1 MTATAATADVL
12 TRIICD
18 KFEIDPGKLRPE
30 ATLQDI
36 GIDSL
41 DVFDVVFSVEETLDI
56 KVPND
61 DVKIANFKD
70 LVDLI
75 DRIRTAQGKA

>member
-1 MTATAATADVL
+1 MTTTSELL
-12 TRIICD
+12 TRIISE
-18 KFEIDPGKLRPE
+18 KFEVDPAKILPE
-30 ATLQDI
+30 ATIEDI

-41 DVFDVVFSVEETLDI
+41 DIFDVVFAAEEALNI

-61 DVKIANFKD
+61 DVRITTFQD

-75 DRIRTAQGKA
+75 DRIRQQQPS

>member
-1 MTATAATADVL
+1 MTATADVL
-12 TRIICD
+12 TQIIRD
-18 KFEIDPGKLRPE
+18 KFEIDPGRIKPD

-41 DVFDVVFSVEETLDI
+41 DVFDLVFTVEEVLDI
-56 KVPND
+56 KVPSD
-61 DVKIANFKD
+61 DLKIGSFQD

-75 DRIRTAQGKA
+75 DRIRRARGRA

>member
-1 MTATAATADVL
+1 MTATADVL
-12 TRIICD
+12 TQIICD
-18 KFEIDPGKLRPE
+18 KFEIDPGKIKPE
-30 ATLQDI
+30 ATLADI

-41 DVFDVVFSVEETLDI
+41 DVFDVVFTVEEKLDI

-61 DVKIANFKD
+61 DVKIGNFQD

>member
-1 MTATAATADVL
+1 MTATADL
-12 TRIICD
+12 LIKILHD
-18 KFEIDPGKLRPE
+18 KFDIDPAKVTPE
-30 ATLQDI
+30 STLEDI

-41 DVFDVVFSVEETLDI
+41 DTFDVIFTVEDTLGI

-61 DVKIANFKD
+61 DVNIAKFQD

-75 DRIRTAQGKA
+75 DRTRSAQGKA

>member
-1 MTATAATADVL
+1 MTATADVL
-12 TRIICD
+12 TQIICD
-18 KFEIDPGKLRPE
+18 KFEIDPGKIKPE
-30 ATLQDI
+30 ATLADI

-41 DVFDVVFSVEETLDI
+41 DVFDVVFTAEETLDI

-61 DVKIANFKD
+61 DVKIANFQD

>member
-1 MTATAATADVL
+1 MTATADVL
-12 TRIICD
+12 TQIICD
-18 KFEIDPGKLRPE
+18 KFEIDPAKIKPE

-41 DVFDVVFSVEETLDI
+41 DIFDVVFTAEETLDI

-61 DVKIANFKD
+61 DVKIGNFQD

-75 DRIRTAQGKA
+75 DRIRSAQGKA

>member
-1 MTATAATADVL
+1 MTTTTELL
-12 TRIICD
+12 TRIITE
-18 KFEIDPGKLRPE
+18 KFEIDPARLAPE
-30 ATLQDI
+30 ATLEDI

-41 DVFDVVFSVEETLDI
+41 DIFDVVFAVEEELDI

-61 DVKIANFKD
+61 DVKIATFQD

-75 DRIRTAQGKA
+75 ERIHNQQKKS

>member
-1 MTATAATADVL
+1 MTTTTELL
-12 TRIICD
+12 TRIITE
-18 KFEIDPGKLRPE
+18 KFEIDPARLVPE
-30 ATLQDI
+30 ATLEDI

-41 DVFDVVFSVEETLDI
+41 DIFDVVFAVEEELDI

-61 DVKIANFKD
+61 DVKIATFQD

-75 DRIRTAQGKA
+75 ERIHNQQKKS

>member
-1 MTATAATADVL
+1 MITSAELL
-12 TRIICD
+12 TKIICD
-18 KFEIDPGKLRPE
+18 KFEIDPARITPQ
-30 ATLQDI
+30 ATLEDI

-41 DVFDVVFSVEETLDI
+41 DTFDVVFAAEDALDI

-61 DVKIANFKD
+61 DVKLTNFQD

-75 DRIRTAQGKA
+75 DRVCAAQGKA

>member
-1 MTATAATADVL
+1 MTATADLLA
-12 TRIICD
+12 RIIVE
-18 KFEIDPGKLRPE
+18 KFEVAPEKIKPE
-30 ATLQDI
+30 ATLEDI

-41 DVFDVVFSVEETLDI
+41 DIFDVVFTAEEALDI

-61 DVKIANFKD
+61 DVKIAHFQD
-70 LVDLI
+70 LVSLI